1 MSERLT
7 DLAAQT
13 QILLAAVDAD
23 RNVRRS
29 YAISRSRDLFGWTL
43 VTCQWGRVGQ
53 PGQLR
58 THAFAAEN
66 AAVTFT
72 RRQLARRA
80 SARRRIGVDY
90 LVISSAPDS
99 SR

>member
-13 QILLAAVDAD
+13 HILLAAVDPD

-29 YAISRSRDLFGWTL
+29 YVICRSRDLFGWTL

-53 PGQLR
+53 LGQLR
-58 THAFAAEN
+58 TYAFAAEDT
-66 AAVTFT
+66 AVNFT
-72 RRQLARRA
+72 RRQLGRRA
-80 SARRRIGVDY
+80 SARRRIGVAY
-90 LVISSAPDS
+90 QVVELA
-99 SR
+99 